1 MLTSFELKKMHGD
14 RVLNVFFVLAVFAA
28 LLFACMHVEPTAY
41 DKEETARIFASF
53 ETSPAQ
59 TYRIWT
65 EKQQAYRDYL
75 ADETASSLP
84 PFLSDYDAYRRA
96 WEMFSRQT
104 RYHDRLD
111 SVLHQTQGEDA
122 VSAFQSALYQKN
134 QALKLSQDDMQF
146 LPELLDA
153 LSFASCLALIWSVLP
168 GISLAYA
175 DRRHGVEQL
184 LFASPRGRA
193 HARASKLSAVFL
205 ACALGGACLFLAS
218 LLPFVLQNGCVPW
231 KAYLQNHELFF
242 VCPYPLTV
250 WQAVLTLFLLTC
262 LGSFAL
268 GVCACLIGKH
278 TRRQAVALL
287 LTAVPLFALGTS
299 ALFATPDGRSLLHL
313 VSPFAFC
320 DGRVAFGHLYAVCIG
335 AYAVGGLPVT
345 VCAWAFLCALL
356 CVFYV
361 FRHVPAATVPKTK
374 LRMPSLRVPRF
385 VHTVG
390 AFEASKQLVC
400 NKAILLFLPLLLL
413 FAHQVS
419 PTLTPDESYAEQTY
433 RMYMQQ
439 LQGAYTPEK
448 QRLIDESLAEVQ
460 SVLAQKQD
468 MDAWFADGRITED
481 EMSAYMR
488 RFGNA
493 QAKEKALVRVAN
505 RLGEI
510 RNQPDAEIVYDSG
523 WNVLFSLRL
532 HLFPAGVICA
542 VCCGLFADEY
552 KRGMQRL
559 FPMQSRRQ
567 IARAKYVFAVLFACI
582 AALGFE
588 AVQLTLLASR
598 FALPLP
604 FAPSA
609 SIVRV
614 QSFGSLSLL
623 CAVCISVLQRVL
635 GCLFTALVCTLCS
648 RLLRRKHAA
657 FVCGMLSALPW
668 VMG

>member
-1 MLTSFELKKMHGD
+1 MLTRFELKKLYGD
-14 RVLNVFFVLAVFAA
+14 RVLTVFFALAVFAA
-28 LLFACMHVEPTAY
+28 LLFACRHTEPTAY
-41 DKEETARIFASF
+41 DKEETARILASF
-53 ETSPAQ
+53 ETFPAQ

-65 EKQQAYRDYL
+65 EKQQVYRDYL

-111 SVLHQTQGEDA
+111 AVLRQTQGEDA
-122 VSAFQSALYQKN
+122 VSVFQSALYQKN
-134 QALKLSQDDMQF
+134 QALRLSHDDMQF
-146 LPELLDA
+146 LPGLFDA
-153 LSFASCLALIWSVLP
+153 LAFASCLALVCSALF

-193 HARASKLSAVFL
+193 RTRASKLSAVFL
-205 ACALGGACLFLAS
+205 ACALGSACLFFAS
-218 LLPFVLQNGCVPW
+218 LLPFVLQNGAVPW
-231 KAYLQNHELFF
+231 KAYLQNHESFF
-242 VCPYPLTV
+242 VCPYPLAV

-287 LTAVPLFALGTS
+287 LTAVLLFALGTS
-299 ALFATPDGRSLLHL
+299 TLFATPDGRSLLHL

-320 DGRVAFGHLYAVCIG
+320 DGRVAFGHLYAVRIG
-335 AYAVGGLPVT
+335 SHAAGGLPVS
-345 VCAWAFLCALL
+345 VCAWTFLCALL
-356 CVFYV
+356 CVFFV
-361 FRHVPAATVPKTK
+361 FRHVPAAAIPKVK
-374 LRMPSLRVPRF
+374 LRIPSPRVPRF

-390 AFEASKQLVC
+390 VFEAYKQLVC
-400 NKAILLFLPLLLL
+400 NKALLLFLPLLLL
-413 FAHQVS
+413 FAWQF
-419 PTLTPDESYAEQTY
+419 PPMLTPDESYTEQTY

-448 QRLIDESLAEVQ
+448 QRLVDDSLAEVQ

-468 MDAWFADGRITED
+468 MDAWFADGRITES
-481 EMSAYMR
+481 EMTDFMR

-493 QAKEKALVRVAN
+493 QAKEKALVRVAEQLAFV
-505 RLGEI
+505 RSQSG
-510 RNQPDAEIVYDSG
+510 AEIVYDSG

-532 HLFPAGVICA
+532 HLFPAGLICA

-559 FPMQSRRQ
+559 FPRQSRRQ
-567 IARAKYVFAVLFACI
+567 VARAKYAFAVLFACT

-609 SIVRV
+609 SILQV
-614 QSFGSLSLL
+614 QSFGTLPLL
-623 CAVCISVLQRVL
+623 CAACVSVLQRVL
-635 GCLFTALVCTLCS
+635 GCVLTALVCTLCS